1 MRKLVIVCFLATFV
15 LGGSAL
21 AQDPENP
28 FVNNIGIYLN
38 VAATGNCGAID
49 ENVPFTVYVILTQL
63 TYPEVWAWEARFTF
77 ENILQI
83 GETVFGDHV
92 NAGTREG
99 EYIIGLASPLFAVN
113 RNVMVAEFEL
123 MVNDFFNDVNQA
135 SNVYVDGIYFSLL
148 PNGQPA
154 YLEAPGSDGVALWQ
168 AIGGAD
174 SPQLSMNGDCV
185 PVGVESSSW
194 GNLKSLYR

>member
-21 AQDPENP
+21 AQDPENS

-154 YLEAPGSDGVALWQ
+154 YLESSGSTGVGLYQ
-168 AIGGAD
+168 AIEG
-174 SPQLSMNGDCV
+174 PQLSMNGDCA
-185 PVGVESSSW
+185 PVATEASSW